1 MKRTDLLWRLHA
13 HTILNFVYNIAK
25 APFQWSI
32 IGNII
37 VMCDIAFINVCDA
50 MVCFICIFF
59 SPAYF
64 LRKQR
69 LGSRAQ
75 SDSNSQKVFKFFSNW
90 LFCQMSLIRMSF
102 GIQSKTSIWTVN
114 LMMVILEL
122 LCVLIPISLTTGS
135 THFYL
140 EKMEFLNQYFIVI
153 FWIFVFSKGIQ
164 KDKMTARIHPVWW
177 RLVSMNTYCLF
188 VLASKRISGTL
199 ILFYDFLCKWG
210 NEYKLSIS
218 KTEIHTWAL

>member
-13 HTILNFVYNIAK
+13 HTILNFVYNITK

-50 MVCFICIFF
+50 MVCFICIFL

-64 LRKQR
+64 LWKAKTRFTC
-69 LGSRAQ
+69 Q

-90 LFCQMSLIRMSF
+90 LFRQMSLIRMSF
-102 GIQSKTSIWTVN
+102 DIQSKTSIWTVN

-135 THFYL
+135 TRFYSEKL
-140 EKMEFLNQYFIVI
+140 ENLNQYFIVT
-153 FWIFVFSKGIQ
+153 FWIFIFSKEIQ

-177 RLVSMNTYCLF
+177 RLVSRNTYGLF
-188 VLASKRISGTL
+188 V
-199 ILFYDFLCKWG
+199 
-210 NEYKLSIS
+210 
-218 KTEIHTWAL
+218 

>member
-1 MKRTDLLWRLHA
+1 MILLSSTSVTQWFALFA
-13 HTILNFVYNIAK
+13 FSL
-25 APFQWSI
+25 APPIS
-32 IGNII
+32 
-37 VMCDIAFINVCDA
+37 CE
-50 MVCFICIFF
+50 
-59 SPAYF
+59 
-64 LRKQR
+64 KQR

-75 SDSNSQKVFKFFSNW
+75 SNSNSQKVFKFFSNW
-90 LFCQMSLIRMSF
+90 LFRQMSLIRMSF
-102 GIQSKTSIWTVN
+102 GIQSKTSIWTEN

-140 EKMEFLNQYFIVI
+140 EKMEFLNQYFIVT